1 MEVFPL
7 RSHKLKL
14 AIAIIAGGI
23 SLFLAVQFAINGTH
37 PPTLVSP
44 DLAYKNSAQVVT
56 KPALVDVSKLQ
67 SRFDQVG
74 VGCDLMG
81 ANLKQYRAYQKKHP
95 FGGNST
101 SWDDYGNGMSTLVGS
116 TDGWLIDIVSH
127 YQKASFESGEPIPA
141 VNPMTVT
148 GFKLGP
154 LEANL
159 HLPTDF
165 VASSDCGPLNES
177 PRPTN
182 WEYYQR
188 LVGEHALNRFAQ
200 SDFIADLMNKTSL
213 QAITVPSTFWPSQQL
228 EAVTPLLPGDQT
240 LYFIVDD
247 YNKIIGYRV
256 GDYVRDNTIE
266 PVWQPTWTDD
276 LIVLIKGTPLWKT
289 QGALFTP
296 VTKICRLIGTPLPAG
311 VVSKHVED
319 VAPAI
324 EKRRQAGLLQE
335 FLPRVEYYSTQSP
348 TGEFVT
354 GFGIGQLRVID
365 ASECGPAR
373 LLHASSWNDRW
384 MFQYV
389 VGHNAIGLLNSR
401 VWGYLNA
408 AGLQADNSE
417 YVIKQENADKLIPK
431 LRDKYRSQEV
441 VLVTDNQRVLRFEML
456 SKYWQVPLW

>member
-1 MEVFPL
+1 MQSPKFKL
-7 RSHKLKL
+7 ALKL
-14 AIAIIAGGI
+14 IAGGI
-23 SLFLAVQFAINGTH
+23 SLFLAVQFAINVTH
-37 PPTLVSP
+37 PPTLVSEELP
-44 DLAYKNSAQVVT
+44 YKTSVQLVT
-56 KPALVDVSKLQ
+56 NQKLVDISALK
-67 SRFDQVG
+67 SRIDQVG
-74 VGCDLMG
+74 YGCDLMG
-81 ANLKQYRAYQKKHP
+81 VNQQEYRAYQKKHP
-95 FGGNST
+95 FGGNGT
-101 SWDDYGNGMSTLVGS
+101 SWDDYGSGMSTLVGS
-116 TDGWLIDIVSH
+116 TDGWLLDVVSH
-127 YQKASFESGEPIPA
+127 YHKAVFEGGEPFPA

-159 HLPTDF
+159 HLPADS
-165 VASSDCGPLNES
+165 VDSSDCGPLNEK
-177 PRPTN
+177 PRPSD
-182 WEYYQR
+182 WDYYQR
-188 LVGEHALNRFAQ
+188 LVGEHALNYQAD
-200 SDFIADLMNKTSL
+200 SEFIRDLMTKTNIH
-213 QAITVPSTFWPSQQL
+213 AVTVPWTFWPEQQS
-228 EAVTPLLPGDQT
+228 EAVKPLLPQDQQ
-240 LYFIVDD
+240 LYFIVDEH
-247 YNKIIGYRV
+247 NKIIGYRV
-256 GDYVRDNTIE
+256 GDYVRDNIIE

-296 VTKICRLIGTPLPAG
+296 VTKICRLIGAPVPAG
-311 VVSKHVED
+311 AASKHLED

-324 EKRRQAGLLQE
+324 EKRREAGLLQE

-384 MFQYV
+384 MYQYV
-389 VGHNAIGLLNSR
+389 VGINSLGLLTSK
-401 VWGYLNA
+401 VESFLLQ
-408 AGLQADNSE
+408 AGLQTTSTQ
-417 YVIKQENADKLIPK
+417 YVIKEENAERLIPK